1 MSKKTHTACCISLSS
16 CLYKK
21 TTKKNKVK
29 LRFLLSSQESRAQLG
44 PLVQYVSVKG
54 KAQANNIKD
63 VSMDGWLYL
72 DVEEPCHMEPI
83 EKAVR
88 ACALS
93 NGKEEEMPT

>member
-1 MSKKTHTACCISLSS
+1 MP
-16 CLYKK
+16 
-21 TTKKNKVK
+21 
-29 LRFLLSSQESRAQLG
+29 SQESRAQLG

-72 DVEEPCHMEPI
+72 DVEEPCHKEPI

-93 NGKEEEMPT
+93 NGKGRRNAHLIDTVGN